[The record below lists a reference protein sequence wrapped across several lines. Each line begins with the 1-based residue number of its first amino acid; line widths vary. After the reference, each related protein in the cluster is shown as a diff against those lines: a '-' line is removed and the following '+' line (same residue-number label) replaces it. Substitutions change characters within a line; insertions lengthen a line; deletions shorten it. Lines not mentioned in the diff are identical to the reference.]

1 MMAISNGNADN
12 YDWINLP
19 KVVVCVCVLSG
30 TMSNAIML
38 DASRSNGGGTD
49 KILPESN
56 YLKHHLKRSH
66 LIKSVNENSF
76 MIKAKM
82 MIGH

>member
-1 MMAISNGNADN
+1 MMAISNGNAEN

-19 KVVVCVCVLSG
+19 KVVVYILSS
-30 TMSNAIML
+30 TMPNAFML
-38 DASRSNGGGTD
+38 DASRSNGNETD

-56 YLKHHLKRSH
+56 YLKHHLKSSH